1 MADLPDRTFDLAIR
15 DILEGAAGRA
25 EAPAGAPSA
34 ARGPGDPHL
43 ATLEDLTRLLLE
55 EASLEQLLDQTLEL
69 TVRAVRASVS
79 VSVTVVEDDGT
90 YLTLA
95 RTDEDAAAADAL
107 QHELAAG
114 PCIEAL
120 EQAEERYVTDLCS
133 DGRWPAVAERA
144 TELGLR
150 CMLAVPLLVG
160 GRCLGALTVSS
171 PDADGID
178 AADRELVR
186 RIATPTATTLA
197 NGRAYQRVSRLAEQL
212 EEALDSRATIERAK
226 GVLMAREGADA
237 DEAFDRLRRA
247 SQQHNRKL
255 RDVAQAV
262 VASHEGAH
270 DPGGAG

>member
-1 MADLPDRTFDLAIR
+1 MADRPDRTLDLAIL
-15 DILEGAAGRA
+15 DILDGAD
-25 EAPAGAPSA
+25 APAGGPGA
-34 ARGPGDPHL
+34 ARGPSDPHL

-69 TVRAVRASVS
+69 TVRALRAPVS

-95 RTDEDAAAADAL
+95 RTDEDAAAADGL

-114 PCIEAL
+114 PCIDAM
-120 EQAEERYVTDLCS
+120 EQAEERYVPDLRS
-133 DGRWPAVAERA
+133 DDRWPAVAGRA

-150 CMLAVPLLVG
+150 CMLAVPLLVD

-171 PDADGID
+171 PDPDGLD
-178 AADRELVR
+178 AADRELAR
-186 RIATPTATTLA
+186 RLATPAATTLA
-197 NGRAYQRVSRLAEQL
+197 NGRAYQRVSRLAAQL

-226 GVLMAREGADA
+226 GILMAREGYDA
-237 DEAFDRLRRA
+237 DVAFERLRRA

-255 RDVAQAV
+255 RDVARAV
-262 VASHEGAH
+262 VASL
-270 DPGGAG
+270 

>member
-1 MADLPDRTFDLAIR
+1 MADLPDRTLDRAIL
-15 DILEGAAGRA
+15 DVLDGAD
-25 EAPAGAPSA
+25 APAGDPGAAPGSS
-34 ARGPGDPHL
+34 DPHL

-69 TVRAVRASVS
+69 TVRALRTAVS

-95 RTDEDAAAADAL
+95 RTDEAAADGL

-114 PCIEAL
+114 PCIDAM
-120 EQAEERYVTDLCS
+120 EQAEERYVPDLRS
-133 DGRWPAVAERA
+133 DDRWPAVAERA
-144 TELGLR
+144 TELGIR
-150 CMLAVPLLVG
+150 CLLAVPLVVD

-171 PDADGID
+171 PAPDGLD
-178 AADRELVR
+178 AADRELTR
-186 RIATPTATTLA
+186 RLAIPAATTLA
-197 NGRAYQRVSRLAEQL
+197 NGRAYQRVSRLAAQL

-226 GVLMAREGADA
+226 GILMAREGYDA

-255 RDVAQAV
+255 RDVARAV
-262 VASHEGAH
+262 VASL
-270 DPGGAG
+270 